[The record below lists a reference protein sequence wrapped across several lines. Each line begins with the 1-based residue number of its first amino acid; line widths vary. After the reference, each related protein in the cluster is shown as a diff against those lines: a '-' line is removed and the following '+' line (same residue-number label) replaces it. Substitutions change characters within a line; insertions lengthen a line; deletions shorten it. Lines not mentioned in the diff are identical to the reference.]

1 MAILQD
7 NAFGRDL
14 SIVRI
19 LRVLSTH
26 SFLHTQKH
34 TSVKMTETTEAPV
47 VAQTAETKTP
57 SPTNETAVV
66 TPAENGHA
74 EAGDAKVAAGEAAN
88 GDEQSAAATN
98 GGTTPDEKAKAEEKK
113 EDPPKEMRA
122 VVLTGFGGFKNVKI
136 LKKPEPTPQAGEVL
150 IRVKACGLNFQDL
163 MVRLGA
169 IDSPPKTP
177 TILGFECAGEIEA
190 VGEEVEGF
198 KVGDRVVAL
207 PEFRAWSELVAVPTK
222 YVYHIPEEMTF
233 QDAAAI
239 VMNYLVAYILIFDLV
254 SLREGKSLLLHSV
267 GGGVGQA
274 IVQLARTVPNVTIF
288 GVCSKSKHEALAA
301 TGLIDHLIDR
311 TDYVNEVRK
320 VTTEGVDIV
329 MDCLCGEECNRGYG
343 LLKPMGKYILYG
355 SSNVVTGET
364 KSFFSV
370 ARSWWQVDKVSPIKL
385 FDENK
390 SLAGFNLRHLLYQ
403 QDGAEYVRSTVD
415 KIFGLWKDGK
425 VKPVVDSAWALEDVA
440 EAMQKMHDRKNIGKL
455 VLDPSME
462 PKPKPATP
470 AKSKSKKQASEDKGA
485 KKEKD
490 DDKKAVENGGGDEKK
505 EGDAAEEAKANGDAE
520 EATPAQVNGD
530 GAEKKEEPAA
540 AAATNGDA
548 TESEKKESS

>member
-1 MAILQD
+1 
-7 NAFGRDL
+7 
-14 SIVRI
+14 
-19 LRVLSTH
+19 
-26 SFLHTQKH
+26 
-34 TSVKMTETTEAPV
+34 MTETTEAPV

-57 SPTNETAVV
+57 SPTTETAVV

-74 EAGDAKVAAGEAAN
+74 EAGDAKAAVGEATTG
-88 GDEQSAAATN
+88 GDEQQATTN

-254 SLREGKSLLLHSV
+254 SLREGKSVLLHSV

-403 QDGAEYVRSTVD
+403 QDGSEYVRSTVD

-470 AKSKSKKQASEDKGA
+470 AKSKSKKQASEDKSG
-485 KKEKD
+485 KKDKE
-490 DDKKAVENGGGDEKK
+490 DDKKTAENGGGDEKK
-505 EGDAAEEAKANGDAE
+505 EGDTAEEAKANGDAE
-520 EATPAQVNGD
+520 EAAPAQVNGD
-530 GAEKKEEPAA
+530 GAEKKDDAA
-540 AAATNGDA
+540 VATNGDA

>member
-1 MAILQD
+1 
-7 NAFGRDL
+7 
-14 SIVRI
+14 
-19 LRVLSTH
+19 
-26 SFLHTQKH
+26 
-34 TSVKMTETTEAPV
+34 MTETTEAPV
-47 VAQTAETKTP
+47 VAEVKTP
-57 SPTNETAVV
+57 SPTTEAA
-66 TPAENGHA
+66 PATNGHA
-74 EAGDAKVAAGEAAN
+74 E
-88 GDEQSAAATN
+88 EQPAAAEKPSEETN
-98 GGTTPDEKAKAEEKK
+98 GTEKAATEAKAAEENA
-113 EDPPKEMRA
+113 PPVKEMRA
-122 VVLTGFGGFKNVKI
+122 VTLTGFGGFKNVKI
-136 LKKPEPTPQAGEVL
+136 LKKPEPSPQAGEVL
-150 IRVKACGLNFQDL
+150 IRVRACGLNFQDL

-177 TILGFECAGEIEA
+177 TIMGFECAGEVEA

-222 YVYHIPEEMTF
+222 YVYHIPDEMTF
-233 QDAAAI
+233 QDAAAT

-254 SLREGKSLLLHSV
+254 SLREGKSILLHSV

-311 TDYVNEVRK
+311 ADYVNEVRK
-320 VTTEGVDIV
+320 ITTEGVDV
-329 MDCLCGEECNRGYG
+329 VLDCLCGEECNRGYG

-403 QDGAEYVRSTVD
+403 QDGSAYVTATVE

-425 VKPVVDSAWALEDVA
+425 IKPVVDSAWALEDVA

-470 AKSKSKKQASEDKGA
+470 AKTKNKKQASEDKSG
-485 KKEKD
+485 KKGGSDKD
-490 DDKKAVENGGGDEKK
+490 ETDKKPAENGENGEKK
-505 EGDAAEEAKANGDAE
+505 EGEEAATNG
-520 EATPAQVNGD
+520 EAAGEGAAVNGD
-530 GAEKKEEPAA
+530 SAEKKDEP
-540 AAATNGDA
+540 AATNGDA

>member
-1 MAILQD
+1 
-7 NAFGRDL
+7 
-14 SIVRI
+14 
-19 LRVLSTH
+19 
-26 SFLHTQKH
+26 
-34 TSVKMTETTEAPV
+34 MTETTEAPV
-47 VAQTAETKTP
+47 AAQTAETKTP
-57 SPTNETAVV
+57 SPTTETAVV

-74 EAGDAKVAAGEAAN
+74 DDKAAGGDAK
-88 GDEQSAAATN
+88 AAAAAVIATEATEEQTTN
-98 GGTTPDEKAKAEEKK
+98 GAASADEKAKAEAEKK

-136 LKKPEPTPQAGEVL
+136 LKKPEPAPQAGEVL

-222 YVYHIPEEMTF
+222 YCYHIPEEMTY

-274 IVQLARTVPNVTIF
+274 IVQLVRTVPNVTIF

-320 VTTEGVDIV
+320 ITTEGVDIV

-385 FDENK
+385 FEENK

-403 QDGAEYVRSTVD
+403 QDGSEYIRSTVD

-425 VKPVVDSAWALEDVA
+425 IKPVVDSAWALEDVA

-455 VLDPSME
+455 VLDPSLE

-470 AKSKSKKQASEDKGA
+470 AKSKSKKQASEDKGG
-485 KKEKD
+485 KKDKD
-490 DDKKAVENGGGDEKK
+490 DDKKAGENGEEKK
-505 EGDAAEEAKANGDAE
+505 EDDGAAGEEAKTNGAAE
-520 EATPAQVNGD
+520 GEAAAPAQVNGD
-530 GAEKKEEPAA
+530 DGGEKKEQ
-540 AAATNGDA
+540 AATNGEA

>member
-1 MAILQD
+1 MA
-7 NAFGRDL
+7 
-14 SIVRI
+14 
-19 LRVLSTH
+19 
-26 SFLHTQKH
+26 
-34 TSVKMTETTEAPV
+34 TT
-47 VAQTAETKTP
+47 
-57 SPTNETAVV
+57 
-66 TPAENGHA
+66 NGHA
-74 EAGDAKVAAGEAAN
+74 EEQPAADGQKSTE
-88 GDEQSAAATN
+88 ETN
-98 GGTTPDEKAKAEEKK
+98 GTAEKTDGKAEKPA
-113 EDPPKEMRA
+113 EDVPPPKEMRA

-136 LKKPEPTPQAGEVL
+136 LKKPEPSPQTGEVL

-239 VMNYLVAYILIFDLV
+239 AMNYLVAYILIFDLI
-254 SLREGKSLLLHSV
+254 SLREGKSILLHSV

-274 IVQLARTVPNVTIF
+274 IVQLARTIPDVTIF

-311 TDYVNEVRK
+311 SDYVNEVRK
-320 VTTEGVDIV
+320 ITTEGVDVV

-403 QDGAEYVRSTVD
+403 QDGSVYVRSTVD
-415 KIFGLWKDGK
+415 KIFALWKDGK
-425 VKPVVDSAWALEDVA
+425 VKPTVDSAWALEDVA

-455 VLDPSME
+455 VLDPAME

-470 AKSKSKKQASEDKGA
+470 AKTKSKKQASEDKSG
-485 KKEKD
+485 KKDKD
-490 DDKKAVENGGGDEKK
+490 DDKKSVENGEEKK
-505 EGDAAEEAKANGDAE
+505 EGEEEAKTNG
-520 EATPAQVNGD
+520 
-530 GAEKKEEPAA
+530 EPAA
-540 AAATNGDA
+540 AEDAAAAVVVAVVNGDSAEKKDGPADTNGDA